1 MKWQI
6 DGLLARGITR
16 ARLGILWER
25 VWPPLAAFATVFGLF
40 LVVSW
45 LGLWL
50 WLPPLGRAIGVV
62 LFGLLALAALAP
74 LVIVRM
80 PNVPDGLRRLDQR
93 SGLQHRPAITLTD
106 KLAISAGD
114 AMTQALWRAHVDR
127 ALAAARRLR
136 AGWPMPGL
144 AARDPIAV
152 RALEIVPAAW
162 PPPSTGRAWSRLPI
176 IASMPGSRRRNTL
189 GVRR

>member
-1 MKWQI
+1 MKRQI

-62 LFGLLALAALAP
+62 LFGLLALAALVAACHRP
-74 LVIVRM
+74 DAECRRTACAGSTSAAVCSIVR
-80 PNVPDGLRRLDQR
+80 R
-93 SGLQHRPAITLTD
+93 SR
-106 KLAISAGD
+106 
-114 AMTQALWRAHVDR
+114 
-127 ALAAARRLR
+127 
-136 AGWPMPGL
+136 
-144 AARDPIAV
+144 
-152 RALEIVPAAW
+152 
-162 PPPSTGRAWSRLPI
+162 
-176 IASMPGSRRRNTL
+176 
-189 GVRR
+189 

>member
-1 MKWQI
+1 MFADSRREAGLTERPSQNSENTGFSVKRQI
-6 DGLLARGITR
+6 DGLLAWGITR

-74 LVIVRM
+74 LV
-80 PNVPDGLRRLDQR
+80 
-93 SGLQHRPAITLTD
+93 
-106 KLAISAGD
+106 
-114 AMTQALWRAHVDR
+114 
-127 ALAAARRLR
+127 
-136 AGWPMPGL
+136 
-144 AARDPIAV
+144 
-152 RALEIVPAAW
+152 
-162 PPPSTGRAWSRLPI
+162 
-176 IASMPGSRRRNTL
+176 
-189 GVRR
+189 